1 VAEPQ
6 QQIVE
11 ETVPQILNK
20 EENRILPPPREE
32 IKHLYVNGERN
43 RILFEGEEN
52 FLEDD
57 TFETIDLESTL
68 ESGSIVT
75 QKAEKKKSLLRK
87 KNRLKIFRL

>member
-1 VAEPQ
+1 
-6 QQIVE
+6 
-11 ETVPQILNK
+11 
-20 EENRILPPPREE
+20 
-32 IKHLYVNGERN
+32 LYVNGERN

-87 KNRLKIFRL
+87 KNRLKIFRLQKKMKNSFLKLQLKKKT

>member
-1 VAEPQ
+1 
-6 QQIVE
+6 
-11 ETVPQILNK
+11 
-20 EENRILPPPREE
+20 
-32 IKHLYVNGERN
+32 LYVNGERN

-87 KNRLKIFRL
+87 KNRLKIFRLQKKMRNSFLKLQLKKKT